1 MKTTPNKVTQGIFD
15 AVKICLNSGNNISE
29 TATFMKLSWN
39 VVSIISKTET
49 LEEYKAA
56 MYEYNSRKQ
65 TQKKAIMAKE
75 QAKEKPE
82 ATQVVEHR
90 QTVTV
95 QATHY
100 MEMELKKQTELLTV
114 ISNKL
119 AAIIDDLYGVGKGN
133 AVSESMDRL

>member
-29 TATFMKLSWN
+29 TATFMKMSWN
-39 VVSIISKTET
+39 VVSMISKSET

-75 QAKEKPE
+75 KEKTE

-100 MEMELKKQTELLTV
+100 METELRKQTELLTV

-119 AAIIDDLYGVGKGN
+119 AAIIDDLYGVKGN